1 VGVQV
6 VDLADL
12 IDTGGRG
19 EGSGGNDGPERTRA
33 MAMITRFQTKRWMLP
48 SALALMASTAGCQ
61 LFGVLGTAYEESAD
75 HLVRAQYEGLKGK
88 TYAVLVVSDRGIEA
102 DFPGVTA
109 EITARINERLADPAN
124 GVGATGHIQSKDLLK
139 YFFNHPEST
148 TKPGGKLAEDLG
160 VDRVIRVDLYEF
172 RVNDPGNQYV
182 WEGVAA
188 ASVGV
193 IEGDSITP
201 DENAFRST
209 QRVAFPDKS
218 GITQTDLAGQV
229 VMSALVKRLTDRVAW
244 LFHDHQEPI
253 RITY

>member
-1 VGVQV
+1 MM
-6 VDLADL
+6 
-12 IDTGGRG
+12 
-19 EGSGGNDGPERTRA
+19 TRSP
-33 MAMITRFQTKRWMLP
+33 IKRWTLLLAATL
-48 SALALMASTAGCQ
+48 SAPLVGCE
-61 LFGVLGTAYEESAD
+61 LVGVLGTAYEESAD
-75 HLVRAQYEGLKGK
+75 HLVKAQYEGLKGK

-193 IEGDSITP
+193 IERDSITP
-201 DENAFRST
+201 DEYAFRST
-209 QRVAFPDKS
+209 SRVAFPDKS
-218 GITQTDLAGQV
+218 GITQGDISGQV
-229 VMSALVKRLTDRVAW
+229 VMSALVKRITDRVAW